1 MCSLIIRRRNM
12 AQNTKPTKV
21 KSTAAL
27 SADFLEGVAGD
38 GMDNIKDNAVS
49 TAYLGIVQPG
59 SSATQD
65 GAKPGHFRNSAT
77 GKDYGE
83 TIRVVPIAFDIV
95 WQERMSEPPFST
107 VARYKPNTI
116 QVDIKPVK
124 AGTKGYP
131 KMVNPQSGN
140 EIKEVFMY
148 AVILP
153 DFPED
158 GVLIFNP
165 NVSSMRACKAWNSQL
180 KAQLLPNGTKAPIYA
195 HAWDLAIELVP
206 NPQQPANKMA
216 RLASVHKDEA
226 FISKELFEETV
237 KPQRAIASTAMLA
250 IEDNSDEE

>member
-1 MCSLIIRRRNM
+1 M
-12 AQNTKPTKV
+12 AQTKTSKAKP
-21 KSTAAL
+21 AQDAG
-27 SADFLEGVAGD
+27 FLEGLAGD
-38 GMDNIKDNAVS
+38 GMEQIKDNAVS

-59 SSATQD
+59 SSATQE

-77 GKDYGE
+77 GEDYGE
-83 TIRVVPIAFDIV
+83 TLRVVPIAFDIV
-95 WQERMSEPPFST
+95 WQERMSEPPFTT

-148 AVILP
+148 AVVLP
-153 DFPED
+153 DHPEA

-165 NVSSMRACKAWNSQL
+165 NISSMRACKSWNTQL

-195 HAWDLAIELVP
+195 HAWDLAIEMVP

-216 RLASVHKDEA
+216 RLASARKDEA

-237 KPQRAIASTAMLA
+237 KPQRALASNAMLA
-250 IEDNSDEE
+250 IEDNSQDDGDN